1 MGILFYFPFIV
12 WAVFAIVLMF
22 NDFEEARFFQGLQYI
37 FLPMYCFWP
46 VFRYSELLEDG
57 AWETLINLY
66 KKHAIID
73 LMRYYTV
80 MNLLMILLLFFLNL
94 ADVPWHLILF
104 ALLLGL
110 NFLLIGALLILLVK
124 NVEMA
129 FGFIAIYTVVEY
141 VTNGEL
147 IPWPH
152 FFYKFNSMVDGNEAF
167 VYAANILSIV
177 IASLLIRRKL
187 TE

>member
-1 MGILFYFPFIV
+1 MV
-12 WAVFAIVLMF
+12 
-22 NDFEEARFFQGLQYI
+22 R
-37 FLPMYCFWP
+37 
-46 VFRYSELLEDG
+46 REDG
-57 AWETLINLY
+57 AWDTLINLY

-152 FFYKFNSMVDGNEAF
+152 FFYKFNSMVDGNKAF

-177 IASLLIRRKL
+177 IASLMIRRKL